1 MRGKKSAFYGYSGQ
15 LAAALAAAAVLSA
28 CTVGPD
34 YVRPAV
40 DMPKGYKEVPPASG
54 PWKVATPLDQ
64 ASRGQWWAVFD
75 EPVLNGLEQQVAG
88 SNQSLAAAEAQ
99 YRQARALAQAAS
111 SAYFPVVTAGASVSR
126 FRRSA
131 NAYGAIPSIAGPAND
146 FALPLDV
153 SWEADIWG
161 RVRRSVESAQAS
173 AQAVAAD
180 VEAVRLSIQAEL
192 AIDYFLLRG
201 IDSERDL
208 LTRTI
213 VAYAK
218 GHELTVN
225 RFEGGIASDADVAQA
240 ETQLRTAQAQAVDLR
255 VQRVQLEHAIAL
267 LIGKAPAE
275 FSLPMVDSNPLP
287 PGVPPGVPSELLERR
302 PDIAFA
308 ERQMA
313 AANAQIGVAKAA
325 FYPTLSLGAVGGFE
339 SSKASNWLS
348 WPSRFWSLG
357 PNAVITLFDANRR
370 KAISDQAQAAYD
382 GSVATYRQTVLT
394 AFQDVED
401 NLAALGIL
409 AEESQ
414 VQDGAVKAA
423 QRSLNL
429 ATNRY
434 TAGAAS
440 YLDVVI
446 AQTFA
451 LSNQRTALDI
461 SRRRMTAS
469 VRLIKALG
477 GDWHVADLPT
487 ADAIASGSSAAA
499 KK

>member
-1 MRGKKSAFYGYSGQ
+1 MRGKKPAFYRHSGGM
-15 LAAALAAAAVLSA
+15 AAALAAAAVLSA

-34 YVRPAV
+34 YVKPAV
-40 DMPKGYKEVPPASG
+40 DAPKAYKEVPPESG
-54 PWKVATPLDQ
+54 PWKVATPRDQ
-64 ASRGQWWAVFD
+64 ASRGQWWTVFD
-75 EPVLNGLEQQVAG
+75 DPVLNELEQQVAA
-88 SNQSLAAAEAQ
+88 SNQNLKAAEAQ

-111 SAYFPVVTAGASVSR
+111 SAYFPAVTAGASVSR
-126 FRRSA
+126 YQKSS
-131 NAYGAIPSIAGPAND
+131 NAYGVVPSIRGPAND
-146 FALPLDV
+146 FALPLEV

-180 VEAVRLSIQAEL
+180 VEAVRLSIHAEL

-213 VAYAK
+213 VAYGKAY
-218 GHELTVN
+218 ELTVN
-225 RFEGGIASDADVAQA
+225 RFQGGVASDADVAQA
-240 ETQLRTAQAQAVDLR
+240 ETQLKTAQAQAVDLR

-267 LIGKAPAE
+267 LIGKSPAD
-275 FSLPMVDSNPLP
+275 FSLPVVDSNPLP
-287 PGVPPGVPSELLERR
+287 PGVPVGVPSELLERR

-325 FYPTLSLGAVGGFE
+325 FYPTISLGAVGGFE
-339 SSKASNWLS
+339 SSKASNWLT

-357 PNAVITLFDANRR
+357 PDAVITLFDADRR

-401 NLAALGIL
+401 NLAALSIL
-409 AEESQ
+409 AEEAQ
-414 VQDGAVKAA
+414 AQDGAVKAS
-423 QRSLNL
+423 QRSLNQ
-429 ATNRY
+429 ATHRY
-434 TAGAAS
+434 TNGAAS

-451 LSNQRTALDI
+451 LSNQRAALDI

-469 VRLIKALG
+469 VRLVKALG
-477 GDWHVADLPT
+477 GDWSVADLPSG
-487 ADAIASGSSAAA
+487 DAVLAE
-499 KK
+499 KKDKK